1 METTPTQLQA
11 AGRRDRASLCRPF
24 KREGGEYNVDPRA
37 SASAGI

>member
-1 METTPTQLQA
+1 MARNMSTK
-11 AGRRDRASLCRPF
+11 AGSQPIFYSFRL